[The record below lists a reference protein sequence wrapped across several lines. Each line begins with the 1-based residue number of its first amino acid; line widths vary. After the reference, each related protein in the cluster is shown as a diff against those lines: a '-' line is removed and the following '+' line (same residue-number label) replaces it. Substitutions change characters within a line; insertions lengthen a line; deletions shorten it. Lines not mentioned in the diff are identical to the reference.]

1 MKRTKLAASF
11 LLVATLFLT
20 GCVTK
25 KEFVNLQTDYNKLK
39 DEKSAL
45 DKSYQ
50 DAQIQLAEYR
60 TQSKSLEDRLS
71 EARKRTNW
79 TKLLSKTI
87 PCGNIFPKALLRE
100 RWKKKSLGFWKKVK
114 PKKLYSGA
122 ILSKNI
128 FRATIRQNKSKI
140 QFSRCSTSA

>member
-1 MKRTKLAASF
+1 MKISKKATTIAVINQKGGTGKTTTCENLGVGLAMEGKKV
-11 LLVATLFLT
+11 LLVDADPQGSLT
-20 GCVTK
+20 VSMG
-25 KEFVNLQTDYNKLK
+25 
-39 DEKSAL
+39 
-45 DKSYQ
+45 
-50 DAQIQLAEYR
+50 
-60 TQSKSLEDRLS
+60 
-71 EARKRTNW
+71 
-79 TKLLSKTI
+79 
-87 PCGNIFPKALLRE
+87 CGNIFPKALLRE